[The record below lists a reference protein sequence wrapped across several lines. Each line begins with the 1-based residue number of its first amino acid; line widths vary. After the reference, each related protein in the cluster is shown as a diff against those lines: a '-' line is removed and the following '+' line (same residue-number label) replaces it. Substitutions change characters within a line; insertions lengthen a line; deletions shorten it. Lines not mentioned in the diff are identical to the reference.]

1 MFENLVGR
9 SPKIPYDVRFVFEVD
24 SDEDPITVFAHKFI
38 LSLGSNVFKTQFF
51 GPMKETTFDIHIVD
65 ANPDVFSLFISS
77 IYEDVNIRD
86 KSVTFLIE
94 LFYISE
100 KYDVTEVKEAVIET
114 LTEG

>member
-9 SPKIPYDVRFVFEVD
+9 SPKITYDVRFVFEVD
-24 SDEDPITVFAHKFI
+24 SDEDPITVFAHKFV
-38 LSLGSNVFKTQFF
+38 LSLGSDVFKTQFF

-77 IYEDVNIRD
+77 FYEDVNISD
-86 KSVTFLIE
+86 KSVTYLIE